1 MPADPTLDTERELFA
16 TGARW
21 VIGCDEVGRG
31 ALAGP
36 VAVGVCAIDAS
47 HEAVPPGL
55 RDSKLLSE
63 KKRGLLAPIAAEWGA
78 ASAVGL
84 ATAEEIDR
92 VGIVRA
98 LGLAGSRALAT
109 LFHAGVDPRE
119 AVILLDGSHDWLN
132 PALRSP
138 LRVTVRPKADRDCG
152 SVAAASVIAKVHRDE
167 LMIAADLEHPGYAWS
182 SNKGYGA
189 AVHLAAI
196 AQLGPTPVHRRTWL
210 RHPVPLP
217 SSDRDPSTSLT
228 GSA

>member
-1 MPADPTLDTERELFA
+1 MPIDPTLEVERDLLA
-16 TGARW
+16 RGARW

-47 HEAVPPGL
+47 QQTVPLGL

-63 KKRGLLAPIAAEWGA
+63 KRRTLLAPIAAEWSAG
-78 ASAVGL
+78 SAVGL

-92 VGIVRA
+92 VGIIAA
-98 LGLAGSRALAT
+98 LGLAGSRALAQ
-109 LFHAGVDPRE
+109 LFHGGIDPRE
-119 AVILLDGSHDWLN
+119 AMIVLDGSHDWLN
-132 PALRSP
+132 PALSAP
-138 LRVTVRPKADRDCG
+138 LRVAVRPKADRDCG

-167 LMIAADLEHPGYAWS
+167 LMIAADAEHPGYAWA

-189 AVHLAAI
+189 AVHLQAI
-196 AQLGPTPVHRRTWL
+196 ERLGPTPWHRRAWL
-210 RHPVPLP
+210 RQPALLSQPRHD
-217 SSDRDPSTSLT
+217 SSTTLS

>member
-1 MPADPTLDTERELFA
+1 MPVDPTLDVERDLLA
-16 TGARW
+16 RGARW

-31 ALAGP
+31 AIAGP

-47 HEAVPPGL
+47 HGAIPIGL

-63 KKRGLLAPIAAEWGA
+63 KRRSVLAPLAAEWGA
-78 ASAVGL
+78 GSAVGL

-92 VGIVRA
+92 VGIVTA
-98 LGLAGSRALAT
+98 LGLAGSRALAQ
-109 LFHAGVDPRE
+109 LFHVGIDPRD
-119 AVILLDGSHDWLN
+119 AVIVLDGSHDWLN
-132 PALRSP
+132 PALSAP

-152 SVAAASVIAKVHRDE
+152 SVAAASVIAKVHRDT
-167 LMIAADLEHPGYAWS
+167 LMIAADAEHPGYAWA

-196 AQLGPTPVHRRTWL
+196 ERLGATPLHRHTWL
-210 RHPVPLP
+210 RQSAPLSG
-217 SSDRDPSTSLT
+217 SSDNSSTTLS